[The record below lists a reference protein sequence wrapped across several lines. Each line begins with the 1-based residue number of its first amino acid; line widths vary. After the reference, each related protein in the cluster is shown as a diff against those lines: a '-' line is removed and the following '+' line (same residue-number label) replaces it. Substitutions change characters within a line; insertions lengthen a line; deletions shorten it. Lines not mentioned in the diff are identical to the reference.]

1 MRKKIQIRKNSW
13 HYRFYSKWER
23 CGNYVLEPK
32 DLCSYVR
39 TLLFDAT
46 LSIVMVGAILALT
59 ALLIATIVIGFI
71 KNPAVATSISVG
83 LVACIGLGFGAFKFG
98 KPVHKKLFSEESLVG
113 AYIKAKKEKYCPL
126 IEVVDDEAE
135 KAKE

>member
-13 HYRFYSKWER
+13 HYRLYSKWER

-39 TLLFDAT
+39 TLLFD
-46 LSIVMVGAILALT
+46 IVLTIFMVG
-59 ALLIATIVIGFI
+59 TIVISFMR
-71 KNPAVATSISVG
+71 NPAVASFISVG
-83 LVACIGLGFGAFKFG
+83 FVVCVGLIFGAIKFG
-98 KPVHKKLFSEESLVG
+98 KPVHKKLLSEESLVG

-126 IEVVDDEAE
+126 VEVVDDEAE
-135 KAKE
+135 KAKG